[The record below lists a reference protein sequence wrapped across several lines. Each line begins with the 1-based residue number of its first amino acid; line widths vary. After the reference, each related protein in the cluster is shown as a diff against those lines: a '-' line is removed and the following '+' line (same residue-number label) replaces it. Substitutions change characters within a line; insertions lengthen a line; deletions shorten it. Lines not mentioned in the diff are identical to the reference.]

1 MGYIS
6 RQSRGSR
13 WILALVAGVMSLGVA
28 SPALAHNVVE
38 DRDPA
43 ADSVVSTSPVT
54 VSISTN
60 DVFLDTGDATRG
72 FAIVAQDDAG
82 FYYGDGCV
90 IINERTMSATI
101 DLGGPGTYTVLY
113 QFVSADGHT
122 LQDSYTFD
130 FAPGAQHRPAVGLAA
145 PPVCGEIP
153 ADLPVE
159 ESAPELI
166 APPAEIPIVAD
177 DTVSLIPSIA
187 GVAVL
192 LVLLIGLGVS
202 GLRKRQGKS

>member
-130 FAPGAQHRPAVGLAA
+130 FEPGAQHRPAVGLDA

-153 ADLPVE
+153 ADLPVG
-159 ESAPELI
+159 ESTPELI
-166 APPAEIPIVAD
+166 APPGEIPIVAD